1 MEWQDHQVR
10 VCLDRPPRLVHT
22 GVHTH
27 RGGTTG
33 AYRLPDFWCLHCY
46 RYRATVGMGGVALP
60 IRPNYVG
67 FTPPGVEAA
76 YQWPTRAVHAC
87 VHFVA
92 VPEDAEGVRFP
103 LMQDLGDDFE
113 PLYRQFEE
121 AVTCWSTQPHRAEAR
136 VWEVLWQL
144 AERTPVAAGRALH
157 PAVRQAVRL
166 IELGLGEELRV
177 AALADEV
184 GLSHN
189 QLTRL
194 FRDSFGTTVVGF
206 IRQRRV
212 ERARHLLEHSGLPI
226 KAIAAEVGLP
236 DLHQFNKTVRREL
249 GRPPREVREERR
261 R

>member
-1 MEWQDHQVR
+1 MNWNEHQVR
-10 VCLDRPPRLVHT
+10 VSLEQPPRLVHT

-27 RGGTTG
+27 RGGTAA
-33 AYRLPDFWCLHCY
+33 AYCFPEFWCLHFY
-46 RYRATVGMGGVALP
+46 RYRATVAMGGRPLP
-60 IRPNYVG
+60 IRPNHVG

-76 YQWPTRAVHAC
+76 YAWPSRAVHAC

-92 VPEDAEGVRFP
+92 VPGDASGVWLP

-121 AVTCWSTQPHRAEAR
+121 AVTCWSTQPRRAEAR
-136 VWEVLWQL
+136 VWDVLWQL

-177 AALADEV
+177 ATLAEEV
-184 GLSHN
+184 GMSHN

-194 FRDSFGTTVVGF
+194 FGESFGTTVVGF

-212 ERARHLLEHSGLPI
+212 ERARHLLEHSELPI

-236 DLHQFNKTVRREL
+236 DLHHFNKTVRREL
-249 GRPPREVREERR
+249 GRAPREVREDPGR
-261 R
+261 